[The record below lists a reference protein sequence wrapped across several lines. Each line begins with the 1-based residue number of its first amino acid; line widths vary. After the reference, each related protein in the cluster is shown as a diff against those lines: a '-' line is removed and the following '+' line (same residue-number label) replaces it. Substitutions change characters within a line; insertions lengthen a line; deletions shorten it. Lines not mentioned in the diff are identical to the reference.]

1 MKKKSENYFLISR
14 FHNRA
19 GYTIEEWCDR
29 RETEG
34 DIYHIFIYHSNK
46 DCFKW
51 GVYSGFKDDKIV
63 GQCIGLF
70 DDIVKN
76 IKNKTARRYFLRKAR
91 KLEMH
96 DGLLLQ
102 DFLNSCGDRLDW
114 NKIKSYEREQLK
126 NGNLY
131 SKEEIFQ
138 YTTNRREK

>member
-1 MKKKSENYFLISR
+1 MKKKGENYFLISR

-19 GYTIEEWCDR
+19 GYTIEEWCEHDDFH
-29 RETEG
+29 G
-34 DIYHIFIYHSNK
+34 DIYHISVYHFNK

-76 IKNKTARRYFLRKAR
+76 IDSKPARRYFLRKAR

-114 NKIKSYEREQLK
+114 NKINKYEEEHLK
-126 NGNLY
+126 NGDLY
-131 SKEEIFQ
+131 SKKEVF
-138 YTTNRREK
+138 